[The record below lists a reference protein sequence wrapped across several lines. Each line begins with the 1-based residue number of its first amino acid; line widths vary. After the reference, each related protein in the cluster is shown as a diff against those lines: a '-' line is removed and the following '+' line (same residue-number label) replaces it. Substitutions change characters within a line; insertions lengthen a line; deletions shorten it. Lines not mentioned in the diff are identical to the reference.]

1 MLTCLH
7 AYTLPGLFFTYA
19 ENSKGRYKSQKE
31 EMNPMKMR
39 RFKTLGKLS
48 NTFYLSIFIIL
59 VFSIGFTAIVYADTA
74 KKIDAGADEVLD
86 RFYKQV
92 KDAKEFVRKAKALLI
107 MPNVVKAGLIVGGE
121 YGRGAL
127 RINAKTVDYYNV
139 VSGSFGAQIGAE
151 AKDWVIA
158 FMTDAALK
166 KFRESKGWEAGVDGN
181 VALIT
186 VGGGDSAS
194 TRKAKGDI
202 IGFVFDVKGLMADVS
217 FKGAK
222 FTKLDMSK

>member
-1 MLTCLH
+1 MKTKR
-7 AYTLPGLFFTYA
+7 
-19 ENSKGRYKSQKE
+19 SK
-31 EMNPMKMR
+31 
-39 RFKTLGKLS
+39 TAGKVF
-48 NTFYLSIFIIL
+48 NAIYLSVFMVL
-59 VFSIGFTAIVYADTA
+59 VFSIGHTATGDADTA
-74 KKIDAGADEVLD
+74 KKIDAGADEVLE

-92 KDAKEFVRKAKALLI
+92 KDAKEITRNAKALLI
-107 MPNVVKAGLIVGGE
+107 MPKVVKAGLIVGGE

-127 RINAKTVDYYNV
+127 RINGKTVDYYNV

-186 VGGGDSAS
+186 VGGGDSGS
-194 TRKAKGDI
+194 TRNAKGDI

>member
-1 MLTCLH
+1 
-7 AYTLPGLFFTYA
+7 
-19 ENSKGRYKSQKE
+19 
-31 EMNPMKMR
+31 MKMK
-39 RFKTLGKLS
+39 RFRTCGKLS
-48 NTFYLSIFIIL
+48 KAFYLSVLLIF
-59 VFSIGFTAIVYADTA
+59 VFSISPTAMVYADTA

-92 KDAKEFVRKAKALLI
+92 KDAKEITRKAKALLI
-107 MPNVVKAGLIVGGE
+107 MPTVVKAGLLVGGE

-127 RINAKTVDYYNV
+127 RINGKTVDYYNV

-186 VGGGDSAS
+186 VGGGDSGS
-194 TRKAKGDI
+194 TRNAKGDI

>member
-1 MLTCLH
+1 SST
-7 AYTLPGLFFTYA
+7 FFV
-19 ENSKGRYKSQKE
+19 SVF
-31 EMNPMKMR
+31 M
-39 RFKTLGKLS
+39 
-48 NTFYLSIFIIL
+48 IL
-59 VFSIGFTAIVYADTA
+59 VFSIGLTAMVYADTA
-74 KKIDAGADEVLD
+74 KKIDASADEALD

-92 KDAKEFVRKAKALLI
+92 KDAKELTRNAKALLI
-107 MPNVVKAGLIVGGE
+107 MPNVVKAGLLVGGE

-127 RINAKTVDYYNV
+127 RINGKTVDYYNV

-151 AKDWVIA
+151 AKDWVIM

-186 VGGGDSAS
+186 AGGGDSAS

-222 FTKLDMSK
+222 FTKLDLSK

>member
-1 MLTCLH
+1 
-7 AYTLPGLFFTYA
+7 
-19 ENSKGRYKSQKE
+19 
-31 EMNPMKMR
+31 MKTK
-39 RFKTLGKLS
+39 RFKTGGKLS
-48 NTFYLSIFIIL
+48 NTLYLSVLIIL
-59 VFSIGFTAIVYADTA
+59 MFSVGLTAVVYAATA
-74 KKIDAGADEVLD
+74 KEIDASADAVMD

-92 KDAKEFVRKAKALLI
+92 KDAKQFARKAKALLI
-107 MPNVVKAGLIVGGE
+107 MPNVVKAGLIIGGE

-127 RINAKTVDYYNV
+127 RINGKTVDYYNV

-186 VGGGDSAS
+186 VGGGDSGS
-194 TRKAKGDI
+194 TRNAKGDI

>member
-1 MLTCLH
+1 MKTKQL
-7 AYTLPGLFFTYA
+7 
-19 ENSKGRYKSQKE
+19 K
-31 EMNPMKMR
+31 NPAK
-39 RFKTLGKLS
+39 FS
-48 NTFYLSIFIIL
+48 NAFYLCVFTML
-59 VFSIGFTAIVYADTA
+59 VFSFGLTAMVYADTA
-74 KKIDAGADEVLD
+74 KKIDAGADEVMV

-92 KDAKEFVRKAKALLI
+92 KDAKQFARKSKALLI
-107 MPNVVKAGLIVGGE
+107 MPNVVKVGLLVGGE

-127 RINAKTVDYYNV
+127 RIDGKTVGYYNV

-181 VALIT
+181 VALVT
-186 VGGGDSAS
+186 TGGGDSGTSRNAD
-194 TRKAKGDI
+194 GDI
-202 IGFVFDVKGLMADVS
+202 IGFVFDVKGLFVDVS

-222 FTKLDMSK
+222 FTKLDVSK

>member
-1 MLTCLH
+1 MKTKR
-7 AYTLPGLFFTYA
+7 
-19 ENSKGRYKSQKE
+19 SK
-31 EMNPMKMR
+31 
-39 RFKTLGKLS
+39 TAGKLF
-48 NTFYLSIFIIL
+48 NTICLSVFMIF
-59 VFSIGFTAIVYADTA
+59 VFSIGHTAMVYADTA
-74 KKIDAGADEVLD
+74 KKIDASADEALD

-92 KDAKEFVRKAKALLI
+92 KDAKEFVRKSKALLI
-107 MPNVVKAGLIVGGE
+107 MPNVVKAGLLVGGE

-127 RINAKTVDYYNV
+127 RINGKTVDYYNV

-151 AKDWVIA
+151 AKDWVII
-158 FMTDAALK
+158 FLTDAALK

-222 FTKLDMSK
+222 ITKLDLSKE

>member
-1 MLTCLH
+1 
-7 AYTLPGLFFTYA
+7 
-19 ENSKGRYKSQKE
+19 
-31 EMNPMKMR
+31 MKKK
-39 RFKTLGKLS
+39 RFKNLTQFCKAP
-48 NTFYLSIFIIL
+48 YLSVFTIL
-59 VFSIGFTAIVYADTA
+59 VFSLGLMTMVYADAA
-74 KKIDAGADEVLD
+74 KKIDAGADEVMD

-92 KDAKEFVRKAKALLI
+92 DDAKTFVEQAKALLI
-107 MPNVVKAGLIVGGE
+107 MPNVVKAGLLVGGE

-127 RINAKTVDYYNV
+127 RVDGKTVDYYNV

-158 FMTDAALK
+158 FMTDEALR
-166 KFRESKGWEAGVDGN
+166 KFRQSRGWEVGVDGN

-186 VGGGDSAS
+186 VGGGNSG
-194 TRKAKGDI
+194 TTWNAKGDI
-202 IGFVFDVKGLMADVS
+202 IGFVINVKGLIADVS

>member
-1 MLTCLH
+1 M
-7 AYTLPGLFFTYA
+7 
-19 ENSKGRYKSQKE
+19 K
-31 EMNPMKMR
+31 PMKTKQLKNPAK
-39 RFKTLGKLS
+39 FS
-48 NTFYLSIFIIL
+48 NAFYLCVFTML
-59 VFSIGFTAIVYADTA
+59 VFSFGLTAMVYADTA
-74 KKIDAGADEVLD
+74 KKIDAGADEVMV

-92 KDAKEFVRKAKALLI
+92 KDAKQFARKSKALLI
-107 MPNVVKAGLIVGGE
+107 MPNVVKVGLLVGGE

-127 RINAKTVDYYNV
+127 RIDGKTVGYYNV

-181 VALIT
+181 VALVT
-186 VGGGDSAS
+186 TGGGDSGTSRNAD
-194 TRKAKGDI
+194 GDI
-202 IGFVFDVKGLMADVS
+202 IGFVFDVKGLFVDVS

-222 FTKLDMSK
+222 FTKLDVSK

>member
-1 MLTCLH
+1 MKTKEFKNLVK
-7 AYTLPGLFFTYA
+7 FTGA
-19 ENSKGRYKSQKE
+19 
-31 EMNPMKMR
+31 
-39 RFKTLGKLS
+39 
-48 NTFYLSIFIIL
+48 FYLSVFTML
-59 VFSIGFTAIVYADTA
+59 VFSFSLVAMVHADTA
-74 KKIDAGADEVLD
+74 KDIDASADKVMV

-92 KDAKEFVRKAKALLI
+92 KDAKATVKKAKALLI
-107 MPNVVKAGLIVGGE
+107 MPNVVKAGLLVGGE

-127 RINAKTVDYYNV
+127 RIDGKTVDYYNV

-158 FMTDAALK
+158 FMTDAALA

-186 VGGGDSAS
+186 TGGGDSGTS
-194 TRKAKGDI
+194 RNAKGDI
-202 IGFVFDVKGLMADVS
+202 IGYVFDVKGLFADVS

-222 FTKLDMSK
+222 FSKLDVSK

>member
-1 MLTCLH
+1 M
-7 AYTLPGLFFTYA
+7 
-19 ENSKGRYKSQKE
+19 K
-31 EMNPMKMR
+31 PMKTKG
-39 RFKTLGKLS
+39 FKNPAKFS
-48 NTFYLSIFIIL
+48 NTFYLSVFTML
-59 VFSIGFTAIVYADTA
+59 VFSFGLAAMVYADTA
-74 KKIDAGADEVLD
+74 KKIDASADEVMG

-92 KDAKEFVRKAKALLI
+92 KDAKEFVKKSKALLI
-107 MPNVVKAGLIVGGE
+107 MPNVVKVGLLVGGE

-127 RINAKTVDYYNV
+127 RIDGKTVDYYNV

-158 FMTDAALK
+158 FMTDEALG

-186 VGGGDSAS
+186 VGGGDSGTS
-194 TRKAKGDI
+194 RNAKGEI
-202 IGFVFDVKGLMADVS
+202 IGFVFDVKGLFADVS

-222 FTKLDMSK
+222 FTKLDLPK

>member
-1 MLTCLH
+1 
-7 AYTLPGLFFTYA
+7 
-19 ENSKGRYKSQKE
+19 
-31 EMNPMKMR
+31 MKTK
-39 RFKTLGKLS
+39 RFKNPARFCS
-48 NTFYLSIFIIL
+48 AFYLSVFTML
-59 VFSIGFTAIVYADTA
+59 VFSFGLTAMVYADTA
-74 KKIDAGADEVLD
+74 KEIDAGADEVMD

-92 KDAKEFVRKAKALLI
+92 KDAKEFVKKAKALLI
-107 MPNVVKAGLIVGGE
+107 MPNVVKVGLLVGGE

-127 RINAKTVDYYNV
+127 RIDGKTVDYYNV

-158 FMTDAALK
+158 FMTDEALR

-186 VGGGDSAS
+186 VGGGDSGT
-194 TRKAKGDI
+194 TRNAKGDI
-202 IGFVFDVKGLMADVS
+202 IGFVFDVKGLFADVS

>member
-1 MLTCLH
+1 
-7 AYTLPGLFFTYA
+7 
-19 ENSKGRYKSQKE
+19 
-31 EMNPMKMR
+31 MKTK
-39 RFKTLGKLS
+39 RFKS
-48 NTFYLSIFIIL
+48 PARFCSDFYLSVFTML
-59 VFSIGFTAIVYADTA
+59 VFSFGLTAMVYADTA
-74 KKIDAGADEVLD
+74 KEIDAGADEVMD

-92 KDAKEFVRKAKALLI
+92 KDAKEFVKKAKALLI
-107 MPNVVKAGLIVGGE
+107 MPNVVKIGLLVGGE

-127 RINAKTVDYYNV
+127 RIEGKTVDYYNV

-158 FMTDAALK
+158 FMTDEALR

-186 VGGGDSAS
+186 VGGGDSGT
-194 TRKAKGDI
+194 TRNAKGDI
-202 IGFVFDVKGLMADVS
+202 IGFVFDVKGLFADVS

>member
-1 MLTCLH
+1 
-7 AYTLPGLFFTYA
+7 
-19 ENSKGRYKSQKE
+19 
-31 EMNPMKMR
+31 MKTKR
-39 RFKTLGKLS
+39 LKTAAKLS
-48 NTFYLSIFIIL
+48 YTFFLSFFIIL
-59 VFSIGFTAIVYADTA
+59 VLSIGLTAMVYADTA
-74 KKIDAGADEVLD
+74 KKIDASADEALD

-107 MPNVVKAGLIVGGE
+107 MPNVVKAGLLIGGE

-127 RINAKTVDYYNV
+127 RINGKTVDYYNV

-151 AKDWVIA
+151 AKDWVIM

-222 FTKLDMSK
+222 FTKIDMSK